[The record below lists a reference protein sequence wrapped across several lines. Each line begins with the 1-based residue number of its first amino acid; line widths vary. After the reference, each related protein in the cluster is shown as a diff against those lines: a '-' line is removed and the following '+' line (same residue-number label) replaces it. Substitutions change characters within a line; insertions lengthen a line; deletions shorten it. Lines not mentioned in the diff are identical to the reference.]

1 MCVHSHTE
9 PPCWLLRVLL
19 HVLGG
24 GEREKGGREG
34 EGPKVLAG
42 IDGEVAFKAGVPT
55 RRGLSFLCNK
65 GQRGRG
71 QGGVLRCHWGAG
83 LKVPT

>member
-42 IDGEVAFKAGVPT
+42 IDGEVAFLPRLVSPPDGASASSAT
-55 RRGLSFLCNK
+55 RDSGGGAKVVSLDVTG
-65 GQRGRG
+65 GQ
-71 QGGVLRCHWGAG
+71 V
-83 LKVPT
+83 

>member
-34 EGPKVLAG
+34 EGLKVLAG
-42 IDGEVAFKAGVPT
+42 IDGEVAFLSRLVSPPDGASASSSAT
-55 RRGLSFLCNK
+55 RDSGGGAKVVSLDVTG
-65 GQRGRG
+65 GQ
-71 QGGVLRCHWGAG
+71 V
-83 LKVPT
+83 